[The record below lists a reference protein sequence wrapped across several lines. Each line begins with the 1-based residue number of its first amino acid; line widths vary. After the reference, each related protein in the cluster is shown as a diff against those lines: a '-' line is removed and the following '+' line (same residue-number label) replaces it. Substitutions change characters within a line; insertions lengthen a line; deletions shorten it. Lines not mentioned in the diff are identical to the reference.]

1 MLPSKSGYAIMF
13 IVLGMFF
20 ISVNDMVIKRFSGE
34 YPLHQM
40 VFLRSA
46 IGLLFTL
53 ILIQLEGGWRILKT
67 DQPGLH
73 ALRAVM
79 VFASNMTYF
88 AALAVLPLS
97 DATAL
102 FFIAPIMITVLSI
115 PILGE
120 RVGSRRWGAVIV
132 GFCGTLIMVRAQGST
147 RGDVSIWIYLLPIL
161 AAFFYATMQV
171 LTRKLAKTKASAMA
185 FYIQITFVLFCGIS
199 GLIVGNGQFADGVQ
213 HPSLVF
219 LLRAWIVP
227 SAADMSYFVLIGILA
242 TGVGYCLSQAYRSAP
257 AATVAPFEYVL
268 LPMSI
273 MWGWVIFADWPGLPV
288 WFGSAIIIAA
298 GLYVIWREHKLT
310 SQD

>member
-1 MLPSKSGYAIMF
+1 M
-13 IVLGMFF
+13 
-20 ISVNDMVIKRFSGE
+20 
-34 YPLHQM
+34 
-40 VFLRSA
+40 
-46 IGLLFTL
+46 
-53 ILIQLEGGWRILKT
+53 
-67 DQPGLH
+67 
-73 ALRAVM
+73 RAVM

-88 AALAVLPLS
+88 AALAVLPLP

-132 GFCGTLIMVRAQGST
+132 GFCGTLIMVRAQSST

>member
-88 AALAVLPLS
+88 AALAVLPLP

-298 GLYVIWREHKLT
+298 GLYVIWREHKP
-310 SQD
+310 SSYD

>member
-88 AALAVLPLS
+88 AALAVLPLP

-273 MWGWVIFADWPGLPV
+273 MWGWVIFADWPGLPL

>member
-20 ISVNDMVIKRFSGE
+20 ISVNDMIIKRFSGE

-88 AALAVLPLS
+88 AALAVLPLP

-273 MWGWVIFADWPGLPV
+273 VWGWVIFADWPGLSV
-288 WFGSAIIIAA
+288 WLGSAIIITA
-298 GLYVIWREHKLT
+298 GLYVIWREHKL
-310 SQD
+310 SSYD

>member
-34 YPLHQM
+34 YPLHEM

-53 ILIQLEGGWRILKT
+53 ILIHLEGGWRILKT

-88 AALAVLPLS
+88 AALAVLPLP

-120 RVGSRRWGAVIV
+120 RVGPRRWGAVIV
-132 GFCGTLIMVRAQGST
+132 GFCGTIIMVRAQGST
-147 RGDVSIWIYLLPIL
+147 RGEVSVWIYLLPIL

-213 HPSLVF
+213 HLSLVF

>member
-20 ISVNDMVIKRFSGE
+20 ISANDMVIKRFSGE

-46 IGLLFTL
+46 IGLFFTL
-53 ILIQLEGGWRILKT
+53 ILIHLEGGWRILKT

-73 ALRAVM
+73 ALRAMM

-88 AALAVLPLS
+88 SALAVLPLP

-120 RVGSRRWGAVIV
+120 RVGPRRWGAVIV

-147 RGDVSIWIYLLPIL
+147 QGDISIWIYPLPIL

-199 GLIVGNGQFADGVQ
+199 GLIVGNGQVVGGVQ
-213 HPSLVF
+213 HPRLVF
-219 LLRAWIVP
+219 LLRAWLVP
-227 SAADMSYFVLIGILA
+227 TAADMSYFVLIGILA

-268 LPMSI
+268 LPLSI
-273 MWGWVIFADWPGLPV
+273 VWGWVIFADWPGLPV

-298 GLYVIWREHKLT
+298 GLYVIWREHKLS
-310 SQD
+310 SQN

>member
-1 MLPSKSGYAIMF
+1 MLPSKSGYAILF

-40 VFLRSA
+40 VFFRSA
-46 IGLLFTL
+46 IGMFFTL
-53 ILIQLEGGWRILKT
+53 ILIHLEGGWRLLKT

-88 AALAVLPLS
+88 AALAVLPLP

-115 PILGE
+115 SILGE
-120 RVGSRRWGAVIV
+120 RVGPRRWGAVIV

-185 FYIQITFVLFCGIS
+185 FYIQITFVLFCGSS

>member
-1 MLPSKSGYAIMF
+1 MLPSKSGYAILF

-46 IGLLFTL
+46 IGMFFTL

-88 AALAVLPLS
+88 AALAVLPLP

-120 RVGSRRWGAVIV
+120 RVGPRRWGAVIV

-185 FYIQITFVLFCGIS
+185 FYIQITFVLFCGSS

>member
-88 AALAVLPLS
+88 AALAVLPLP

-185 FYIQITFVLFCGIS
+185 FYIQITFVLFGGIS

>member
-1 MLPSKSGYAIMF
+1 MF
-13 IVLGMFF
+13 
-20 ISVNDMVIKRFSGE
+20 
-34 YPLHQM
+34 
-40 VFLRSA
+40 
-46 IGLLFTL
+46 FTL
-53 ILIQLEGGWRILKT
+53 ILIHLEGGWRILKT

-88 AALAVLPLS
+88 AALAVLPLP

-120 RVGSRRWGAVIV
+120 RVGPRRWGAVIV

-147 RGDVSIWIYLLPIL
+147 RGDISIWIYLLPIL

-171 LTRKLAKTKASAMA
+171 LTRKLAKTKASALA
-185 FYIQITFVLFCGIS
+185 FYIQLTFVLFCGIS

-227 SAADMSYFVLIGILA
+227 TAEDMSYFVLIGIFA

-273 MWGWVIFADWPGLPV
+273 VWGWVIFADWPGLPV
-288 WFGSAIIIAA
+288 WLGSTIIIAA
-298 GLYVIWREHKLT
+298 GLYVIWREHKLS
-310 SQD
+310 SQN

>member
-88 AALAVLPLS
+88 AALAVLPLP

-273 MWGWVIFADWPGLPV
+273 VWGWVIFADWPGLPV

>member
-46 IGLLFTL
+46 IGLFFTL
-53 ILIQLEGGWRILKT
+53 ILIHLEGGWRILKT
-67 DQPGLH
+67 DQPVLH
-73 ALRAVM
+73 SLRAVM

-88 AALAVLPLS
+88 AALAVLPLP

-120 RVGSRRWGAVIV
+120 HVGPRRWGAVIV
-132 GFCGTLIMVRAQGST
+132 GFCGTLIMVGAQGST
-147 RGDVSIWIYLLPIL
+147 RGDISIWIYLLPIL

-199 GLIVGNGQFADGVQ
+199 GLIVGNGQFVGGVQ

-219 LLRAWIVP
+219 LLRAWLVP
-227 SAADMSYFVLIGILA
+227 TAADMSYFVLIGILA

-273 MWGWVIFADWPGLPV
+273 AWGWVIFADWPGLPV

-298 GLYVIWREHKLT
+298 GLYVIWREHKLS

>member
-1 MLPSKSGYAIMF
+1 
-13 IVLGMFF
+13 MFF

-88 AALAVLPLS
+88 AALAVLPLP

>member
-1 MLPSKSGYAIMF
+1 MTLSKTGFAIIF
-13 IVLGMFF
+13 IIFGMFF
-20 ISVNDMVIKRFSGE
+20 ISINDMVIKRFSGH

-46 IGLLFTL
+46 IGLFFTL
-53 ILIQLEGGWRILKT
+53 MLVHLEGGWRILKT
-67 DQPGLH
+67 DQVGLH
-73 ALRAVM
+73 ALRALM

-120 RVGSRRWGAVIV
+120 RVGPRRWSAVIV
-132 GFCGTLIMVRAQGST
+132 GFAGTLLMVYSQNEARADLS
-147 RGDVSIWIYLLPIL
+147 VWIYMLPLL

-185 FYIQITFVLFCGIS
+185 FYIQITFVSLCGLS
-199 GLIVGNGQFADGVQ
+199 GLMVGNGAYSDQAQ
-213 HPSLVF
+213 HPSIEF
-219 LLRAWIVP
+219 ILRAWVTP
-227 SAADMSYFVLIGILA
+227 SANDMVYFVLIGVLA

-273 MWGWVIFADWPGLPV
+273 FWGWIIFSDWPGLPV
-288 WFGSAIIIAA
+288 WVGSLIIIMA
-298 GLYVIWREHKLT
+298 GLYVIWRENTASAKM
-310 SQD
+310 

>member
-34 YPLHQM
+34 YPLHEM

-46 IGLLFTL
+46 IGLFFTL
-53 ILIQLEGGWRILKT
+53 ILIHLEGGWRILKT

-73 ALRAVM
+73 SLRAVM

-88 AALAVLPLS
+88 AALAVLPLP

-102 FFIAPIMITVLSI
+102 FFIVPIMITVLSI
-115 PILGE
+115 PILDE
-120 RVGSRRWGAVIV
+120 HVGPRRWGAVIV
-132 GFCGTLIMVRAQGST
+132 GFCNTLIMVGAQGST
-147 RGDVSIWIYLLPIL
+147 RGDISIWIYLLPIL

-171 LTRKLAKTKASAMA
+171 LTRKLAKTTASAMA

-199 GLIVGNGQFADGVQ
+199 GLIIGNGQFVGA
-213 HPSLVF
+213 SLVF
-219 LLRAWIVP
+219 LLRAWLVP
-227 SAADMSYFVLIGILA
+227 TAADMSYFALIGILA
-242 TGVGYCLSQAYRSAP
+242 TGVGYCLSQAYRSVP

-273 MWGWVIFADWPGLPV
+273 V
-288 WFGSAIIIAA
+288 
-298 GLYVIWREHKLT
+298 
-310 SQD
+310 

>member
-1 MLPSKSGYAIMF
+1 MF

-88 AALAVLPLS
+88 AALAVLPLP

-147 RGDVSIWIYLLPIL
+147 RGDISIWIYLLPIL

>member
-1 MLPSKSGYAIMF
+1 MLPSKSGYAILF

-40 VFLRSA
+40 VFFRSA
-46 IGLLFTL
+46 IGMFFTL
-53 ILIQLEGGWRILKT
+53 ILIHLEGGWRLLKT

-88 AALAVLPLS
+88 AALAVLPLP

-115 PILGE
+115 SILGE
-120 RVGSRRWGAVIV
+120 RVGPRRWGAVIV

-147 RGDVSIWIYLLPIL
+147 RGDVSIGIYLLPIL

-185 FYIQITFVLFCGIS
+185 FYIQITFVLFCGSS

>member
-88 AALAVLPLS
+88 AALAVLPLP

-132 GFCGTLIMVRAQGST
+132 GFCGTLVMVRAQGST

>member
-20 ISVNDMVIKRFSGE
+20 ISVNDMIIKRFSGE

-88 AALAVLPLS
+88 AALAVLPLP

>member
-1 MLPSKSGYAIMF
+1 MLPSKSGYAILF

-46 IGLLFTL
+46 IGMFFTL
-53 ILIQLEGGWRILKT
+53 ILIRLEGGWRILKT

-88 AALAVLPLS
+88 AALAVLPLP

-120 RVGSRRWGAVIV
+120 RVGPRRWGAVIA

-147 RGDVSIWIYLLPIL
+147 QGDVSIWIYLLPIL
-161 AAFFYATMQV
+161 AALFYASMQV

-199 GLIVGNGQFADGVQ
+199 GLVVGSGQFVDGVE

>member
-46 IGLLFTL
+46 IGMFFTL

-67 DQPGLH
+67 DQPRLH
-73 ALRAVM
+73 ALRALM

-88 AALAVLPLS
+88 AALAVLPLP

-120 RVGSRRWGAVIV
+120 RVGPRRWGAVIA
-132 GFCGTLIMVRAQGST
+132 GFCGTLIMVRAQGS
-147 RGDVSIWIYLLPIL
+147 RQGDVSIWIYLLPIL
-161 AAFFYATMQV
+161 AALFYASMQV

-185 FYIQITFVLFCGIS
+185 FYIQITFVLFCGSS

-227 SAADMSYFVLIGILA
+227 SAADMLYFVLIGILA
-242 TGVGYCLSQAYRSAP
+242 TGVGYCLSQAYRSTP

-273 MWGWVIFADWPGLPV
+273 VWGWVIFADWPGLPV

-298 GLYVIWREHKLT
+298 GLYVIWREHKLNT
-310 SQD
+310 

>member
-1 MLPSKSGYAIMF
+1 MLPSKSGYAILF

-88 AALAVLPLS
+88 AALAVLPLP

>member
-1 MLPSKSGYAIMF
+1 MF

-88 AALAVLPLS
+88 AALAVLPLP

-132 GFCGTLIMVRAQGST
+132 GFCGTLIMVRAQSST

>member
-53 ILIQLEGGWRILKT
+53 ILIQLEGGWRILKM

-88 AALAVLPLS
+88 AALAVLPLP

-199 GLIVGNGQFADGVQ
+199 GLIVGNGQFSDGVQ

>member
-1 MLPSKSGYAIMF
+1 
-13 IVLGMFF
+13 
-20 ISVNDMVIKRFSGE
+20 
-34 YPLHQM
+34 
-40 VFLRSA
+40 
-46 IGLLFTL
+46 
-53 ILIQLEGGWRILKT
+53 
-67 DQPGLH
+67 
-73 ALRAVM
+73 
-79 VFASNMTYF
+79 
-88 AALAVLPLS
+88 
-97 DATAL
+97 
-102 FFIAPIMITVLSI
+102 MITVLSI

-120 RVGSRRWGAVIV
+120 RVGPRRWGAVIV

-161 AAFFYATMQV
+161 AALFYASMQV

-185 FYIQITFVLFCGIS
+185 FYIQITFVLLCGIS
-199 GLIVGNGQFADGVQ
+199 GLIVGSGQFVDGIE

-227 SAADMSYFVLIGILA
+227 STADMSYFVLIGILA

-273 MWGWVIFADWPGLPV
+273 VWGWVIFADWPGLPV

-298 GLYVIWREHKLT
+298 GLYVIWREHKLS

>member
-1 MLPSKSGYAIMF
+1 MLPSKSGYAILF

-40 VFLRSA
+40 VFFRSA
-46 IGLLFTL
+46 IGMFFTL
-53 ILIQLEGGWRILKT
+53 ILIHVEGGWRLLKT

-88 AALAVLPLS
+88 AALAVLPLP

-115 PILGE
+115 SILGE
-120 RVGSRRWGAVIV
+120 RVGPRRWGAVIV

-185 FYIQITFVLFCGIS
+185 FYIQITFVLFCGSS

>member
-1 MLPSKSGYAIMF
+1 MLPSKSGYAILF

-46 IGLLFTL
+46 IGMFFTL
-53 ILIQLEGGWRILKT
+53 ILIHLEGGWRILKP

-88 AALAVLPLS
+88 AALAVLPLT

-120 RVGSRRWGAVIV
+120 RVGPRRWGAVIA
-132 GFCGTLIMVRAQGST
+132 GFCGTLIMVRAQVSAQ
-147 RGDVSIWIYLLPIL
+147 GDVSIWIYLLPIL
-161 AAFFYATMQV
+161 AALFYASMQV

-199 GLIVGNGQFADGVQ
+199 GLIVGNGQFLDSVQ

-227 SAADMSYFVLIGILA
+227 TSADMSYFVLIGILA

-273 MWGWVIFADWPGLPV
+273 VWGWVIFADWPGLPV
-288 WFGSAIIIAA
+288 WFGSATIIAA
-298 GLYVIWREHKLT
+298 GLYVIWREHKL
-310 SQD
+310 SSRD

>member
-88 AALAVLPLS
+88 AALAVLPLP

-298 GLYVIWREHKLT
+298 GLYVTWREHKLT

>member
-1 MLPSKSGYAIMF
+1 MPMTKSGFAIMF

-20 ISVNDMVIKRFSGE
+20 ISVSDMVIKRFSGE

-40 VFLRSA
+40 VFMRSA
-46 IGLLFTL
+46 IGLFFTL
-53 ILIQLEGGWRILKT
+53 ILIKIEGGWRILKT

-73 ALRAVM
+73 AVRAIM

-88 AALAVLPLS
+88 AALAVLPLP

-120 RVGSRRWGAVIV
+120 RVGPRRWGAVIV
-132 GFCGTLIMVRAQGST
+132 GFCGTLIMVYAQESA
-147 RGDVSIWIYLLPIL
+147 RSDVNVWIYCLPIL

-185 FYIQITFVLFCGIS
+185 FYIQITFVLLCGVS
-199 GLIVGNGQFADGVQ
+199 GLIAGGGQFVKGVE
-213 HPSLVF
+213 HPSLIF

-227 SAADMSYFVLIGILA
+227 SANDMLYFSMIGIVA
-242 TGVGYCLSQAYRSAP
+242 TGVGYCLSQAYRTAP

-273 MWGWVIFADWPGLPV
+273 LWGWVIFSDWPGLPV

-298 GLYVIWREHKLT
+298 GLYVIWREHKISSLN
-310 SQD
+310 

>member
-20 ISVNDMVIKRFSGE
+20 ISVNDMVIKRFSGD

-88 AALAVLPLS
+88 AALAVLPLP

-171 LTRKLAKTKASAMA
+171 LTRKLAKTKASALA

>member
-20 ISVNDMVIKRFSGE
+20 ISVNDMIIKRFSGE

-46 IGLLFTL
+46 IGLFFTL
-53 ILIQLEGGWRILKT
+53 ILIHLEGGWHILKT

-88 AALAVLPLS
+88 AALAVLPLP

-120 RVGSRRWGAVIV
+120 RVGPRRWGAVIV
-132 GFCGTLIMVRAQGST
+132 GFCGTLVMVRAQGST
-147 RGDVSIWIYLLPIL
+147 QGDVSIWIYLLPIL

-227 SAADMSYFVLIGILA
+227 TAEDMSYFVLIGILA

-273 MWGWVIFADWPGLPV
+273 VWGWVIFADWPGLSV
-288 WFGSAIIIAA
+288 WLGSAIIITA
-298 GLYVIWREHKLT
+298 GLYVIWREHKL
-310 SQD
+310 SSYD

>member
-88 AALAVLPLS
+88 AALAVLPLP

-257 AATVAPFEYVL
+257 AASVAPFEYVL

>member
-1 MLPSKSGYAIMF
+1 MLPSKSGYAILF

-20 ISVNDMVIKRFSGE
+20 ISVNDMVIKRFSNE

-46 IGLLFTL
+46 IGMFFTL
-53 ILIQLEGGWRILKT
+53 ILIHLEGGWRILKT

-88 AALAVLPLS
+88 AALAVLPLP

-120 RVGSRRWGAVIV
+120 RVGPRRWGAVIV

-147 RGDVSIWIYLLPIL
+147 QGDVSIWIYLLPIL
-161 AAFFYATMQV
+161 AALFYASMQV

-199 GLIVGNGQFADGVQ
+199 GLIVGSGQFVDGVE

-273 MWGWVIFADWPGLPV
+273 VWGWVIFADWPGLPV

-298 GLYVIWREHKLT
+298 GLYVIWREHKLS
-310 SQD
+310 SQN

>member
-88 AALAVLPLS
+88 AALAVLPLP

-120 RVGSRRWGAVIV
+120 RVGPRRWGAVIV

>member
-1 MLPSKSGYAIMF
+1 
-13 IVLGMFF
+13 
-20 ISVNDMVIKRFSGE
+20 MVIKRFSDE

-53 ILIQLEGGWRILKT
+53 ILIHLAGGWRILKT
-67 DQPGLH
+67 DQPGL
-73 ALRAVM
+73 RAVM
-79 VFASNMTYF
+79 VFESNMTYF
-88 AALAVLPLS
+88 AALAGLPLP

-120 RVGSRRWGAVIV
+120 RVGPRRWGAVIV
-132 GFCGTLIMVRAQGST
+132 GFCGTLIMVRAPGST
-147 RGDVSIWIYLLPIL
+147 RGDVSIWIYLLPIF

-219 LLRAWIVP
+219 LIRVWIVP
-227 SAADMSYFVLIGILA
+227 SV
-242 TGVGYCLSQAYRSAP
+242 SQCACCDSC
-257 AATVAPFEYVL
+257 
-268 LPMSI
+268 
-273 MWGWVIFADWPGLPV
+273 
-288 WFGSAIIIAA
+288 AI
-298 GLYVIWREHKLT
+298 
-310 SQD
+310 